1 MARSPAPPAGCLNHR
16 YDRVTPA
23 SVPRRAGKVALR
35 SALRYT
41 GYAECMSHEQSEQE
55 RIESRAQLL
64 PEEVAAGSEDPEAQ
78 ADAILTESDI
88 REDTDVAEDTTLEH
102 RTSDQTVTPSE
113 PPD

>member
-1 MARSPAPPAGCLNHR
+1 
-16 YDRVTPA
+16 
-23 SVPRRAGKVALR
+23 
-35 SALRYT
+35 
-41 GYAECMSHEQSEQE
+41 MSHEQSEQE